1 MEQRRAAPPACRT
14 EHHQPKRTENAFAGV
29 TRGNNKSVAVLAR
42 LGFVR
47 VARFDSYDRYRLPLP
62 PPIR

>member
-1 MEQRRAAPPACRT
+1 MDQRRAAPPACRT
-14 EHHQPKRTENAFAGV
+14 EPYQPKRTENAFAGV
-29 TRGNNKSVAVLAR
+29 TRGNEKTVAVLAR

-47 VARFDSYDRYRLPLP
+47 VARFDSCDQYRLPLP